1 MVFQGDT
8 QHQAI
13 NERPRQLA
21 NLLISSR
28 NALTSTQICLFLSQC
43 GVVHKTAKDCNKK
56 PN

>member
-21 NLLISSR
+21 NLLMSSR
-28 NALTSTQICLFLSQC
+28 NALTSKQICLFLSQC
-43 GVVHKTAKDCNKK
+43 GVVHKTAKDCNRK